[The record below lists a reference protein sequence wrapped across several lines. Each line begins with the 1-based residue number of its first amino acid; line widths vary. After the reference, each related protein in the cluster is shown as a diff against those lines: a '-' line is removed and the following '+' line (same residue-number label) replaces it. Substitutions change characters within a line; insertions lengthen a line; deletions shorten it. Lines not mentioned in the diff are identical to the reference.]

1 MGLRAQAPPLP
12 KTPDQRR
19 AFSSAGVAAPFL
31 WVGAFSPS
39 AEEKHK
45 LGQGRGSYARAA
57 AAAAKAAETPLPSKP
72 APCRPAA
79 CSEVE
84 AALRE
89 ILVDTPLSREAR
101 RRLFESPPAAAL
113 CVLHTLKRSRA
124 DVEDVSRWVLGGLR
138 SRDAEADQLVRLL
151 LSEALDALIA
161 EGWRSDDPR
170 RICAAMEFLDPAWG
184 GRLGSMYRVFRGGSF
199 CDQAFR
205 TRVLEPFSCE
215 LQRRG
220 LRLCSGSGRVIRG
233 TSKLFK

>member
-1 MGLRAQAPPLP
+1 MACARTQAPPLP
-12 KTPDQRR
+12 MTPDQRR
-19 AFSSAGVAAPFL
+19 AFSPAVVVAAPFP
-31 WVGAFSPS
+31 WVGTFSPS

-45 LGQGRGSYARAA
+45 LGQGRVSYARAA
-57 AAAAKAAETPLPSKP
+57 AAAATAALKPLPSKP
-72 APCRPAA
+72 PA
-79 CSEVE
+79 CSEVM

-89 ILVDTPLSREAR
+89 ILADTPLSREAR
-101 RRLFESPPAAAL
+101 RQLFESPPAAAL

-138 SRDAEADQLVRLL
+138 CRDAAADQSVRLL

-170 RICAAMEFLDPAWG
+170 LICAAMEFLNPAWG
-184 GRLGSMYRVFRGGSF
+184 DRLGSMYGVFRGGTF

-215 LQRRG
+215 LLRRG
-220 LRLCSGSGRVIRG
+220 LRLCSVSGRVIRRRRE
-233 TSKLFK
+233 LFN